1 MIILKEYDTSSI
13 VNSFFMHDS
22 LEVLV
27 SSAGRALNCP
37 ILVIDDAFHVVAH
50 YSTAGFSDSVFDGAV
65 ALGAVTYEAS
75 AILSSSPKLTKGM
88 SDFFDLDDSP
98 YRRRFAPL
106 ISSGI
111 RFGYLIC
118 VDTDG
123 HLEKIPT
130 ETYKIIENILG
141 KQLFI
146 EAGRQDKP
154 FGTAE
159 EILTHLLDGGF
170 PSSSYFKLQTSS
182 TYLANFRPIAFALIS
197 LKAYHSLYLGKGQLK
212 DELTYHFYASHPFIY
227 KGNVFMFLHKGYDMQ
242 KFYEIAE
249 EFHLKVVISENISD
263 LYDLPKL
270 YETAL
275 EGLSV
280 IEEASACKKNVFM
293 TEELKPLIMLNSLSS
308 CTNLIPEKI
317 LDLANYDNKKSSQYC
332 ETLYYYLASGHSLKQ
347 TCESLFTHRNTI
359 LYRIRKMTEDFELPL
374 DVPEKHLELLL
385 GVSLILYKHKG
396 AQFFL

>member
-1 MIILKEYDTSSI
+1 MTVSKEYDTSSI
-13 VNSFFMHDS
+13 VSSFFMNDN
-22 LEVLV
+22 LDALA

-50 YSTAGFSDSVFDGAV
+50 YSTAGFSDSVFDGAI

-75 AILSSSPKLTKGM
+75 AILSSSPKLTKGI

-106 ISSGI
+106 SSSGI

-118 VDTDG
+118 VDVDG
-123 HLEKIPT
+123 HLEEIPA
-130 ETYKIIENILG
+130 ETYKIIENIIG

-154 FGTAE
+154 FCTAE

-182 TYLANFRPIAFALIS
+182 TYLADFHPTAFALIS

-212 DELTYHFYASHPFIY
+212 DELTYCFYASHPFIY
-227 KGNVFMFLHKGYDMQ
+227 KGNVFMFLHKGYDIQ
-242 KFYEIAE
+242 KFHELAE

-263 LYDLPKL
+263 LYDLPAL
-270 YETAL
+270 HDSTL

-280 IEEASACKKNVFM
+280 IEEAPDCKKNVFT
-293 TEELKPLIMLNSLSS
+293 TEELKPLIMLNNLSRYS
-308 CTNLIPEKI
+308 NLIPKKLKE
-317 LDLANYDNKKSSQYC
+317 LADYDNKKSSQYC
-332 ETLYYYLASGHSLKQ
+332 ETLYHYLSSGHSLKQ

-385 GVSLILYKHKG
+385 GVSLILYKRKG